1 VQAIDRMK
9 TGGQIVLCAGL
20 KSSGSTWLYNAVIQL
35 TRVSV
40 RASGDRR
47 SVRTFYAEDVATFP
61 PAARQNDCLVVKS
74 HIPSPALR
82 FLVRFTRGTVFISVR
97 EPRDAIASLMQ
108 RFDHEFDT
116 CLEEVSAGAA
126 AVLELADS
134 GRHLLLR
141 YENRFTQNRTGL
153 TKIASH
159 LGVTINREIIE
170 KIRSNLT
177 PENVARKIETLRRN
191 GAFGRKPNP
200 NSFDPLT
207 HWHPGHIG
215 DGRIGKYS
223 ELLSLPQQRA
233 ILSRLHEYC
242 RTFGYPTLQS
252 SRAKK
257 HR

>member
-1 VQAIDRMK
+1 MK
-9 TGGQIVLCAGL
+9 TGGRIVLCAGL

-35 TRVSV
+35 MRVSV
-40 RASGDRR
+40 RASGDRPPV
-47 SVRTFYAEDVATFP
+47 VRNFYAEDVATFP
-61 PAARQNDCLVVKS
+61 PAVRQTDCLIVKT

-126 AVLELADS
+126 AVLELRNS

-141 YENRFTQNRTGL
+141 YENRFTQNRTSL

-159 LGVTINREIIE
+159 LGVTVNRDIIE

-177 PENVARKIETLRRN
+177 SENVTRKVEALRRK

-200 NSFDPLT
+200 NSFDPPT
-207 HWHPGHIG
+207 HWHPGHVG

-223 ELLSLPQQRA
+223 EVLSLAQQRA
-233 ILSRLHEYC
+233 ILRRLHEYC
-242 RTFGYPTLQS
+242 RIFGYPSLHS

>member
-1 VQAIDRMK
+1 MK
-9 TGGQIVLCAGL
+9 TGGRIVLCAGL

-35 TRVSV
+35 MRFSV

-47 SVRTFYAEDVATFP
+47 PVRSFYAEDVATFP
-61 PAARQNDCLVVKS
+61 PAARQTDSLIIKT

-82 FLVRFTRGTVFISVR
+82 FLVRFTGGTVLISVR

-126 AVLELADS
+126 AVLELANS
-134 GRHLLLR
+134 GGHLLLR
-141 YENRFTQNRTGL
+141 YESRFTQNRTSL
-153 TKIASH
+153 TRIASY
-159 LGVTINREIIE
+159 LGAAVNRDILE

-177 PENVARKIETLRRN
+177 PENVTRKVEALRRK

-207 HWHPGHIG
+207 HWHPGHVG
-215 DGRIGKYS
+215 DRRIGKYA
-223 ELLSLPQQRA
+223 EVLSSAQQRA
-233 ILSRLHEYC
+233 TLRHLHEYC
-242 RTFGYPTLQS
+242 RTFGYPTLPP

-257 HR
+257 RR